1 MSPIRT
7 TKPKWLRCRLPSGP
21 EFEAI
26 SRLLAER
33 KLTTVCQQALCPN
46 RFECFADGTATFMIL
61 GERCSRACGF
71 CAVAQGP
78 QGLPDPSEPQRVA
91 EAVELLKLDY
101 AVVTSV
107 TRDDLA
113 DGGAALFAETIRA
126 IRRRRPRSLVEVLI
140 PDLQGDRR
148 ALATIVEA
156 APQVLN
162 HNLETVPRLYPSA
175 RSQADYRRSLELL
188 RQAKTLNPQLVTKSG
203 LMLGLGEST
212 EELQTAL
219 HDLRQANCDILTL
232 GQYLQPS
239 AANLPV
245 QRFVPPEEFAR
256 LREQALAAGFSA
268 VAAGPL
274 VRSSYRA
281 EQLYLQALQQ
291 PHTHP

>member
-1 MSPIRT
+1 
-7 TKPKWLRCRLPSGP
+7 
-21 EFEAI
+21 
-26 SRLLAER
+26 
-33 KLTTVCQQALCPN
+33 
-46 RFECFADGTATFMIL
+46 
-61 GERCSRACGF
+61 
-71 CAVAQGP
+71 
-78 QGLPDPSEPQRVA
+78 VA

-107 TRDDLA
+107 TRDDLV

-126 IRRRRPRSLVEVLI
+126 IRRRRPHGLVEVLI

-162 HNLETVPRLYPSA
+162 HNLETVPRLYPLA

-188 RQAKTLNPQLVTKSG
+188 LQAKALNPQLVTKSG

-212 EELQTAL
+212 EELQAVW

-245 QRFVPPEEFAR
+245 QRFVAPEEFSQ
-256 LREQALAAGFSA
+256 LQEQALAAGFSA

-274 VRSSYRA
+274 VRSSYQA
-281 EQLYLQALQQ
+281 EQLYRQALLQE
-291 PHTHP
+291 PKML

>member
-1 MSPIRT
+1 
-7 TKPKWLRCRLPSGP
+7 
-21 EFEAI
+21 
-26 SRLLAER
+26 
-33 KLTTVCQQALCPN
+33 
-46 RFECFADGTATFMIL
+46 
-61 GERCSRACGF
+61 
-71 CAVAQGP
+71 
-78 QGLPDPSEPQRVA
+78 
-91 EAVELLKLDY
+91 
-101 AVVTSV
+101 
-107 TRDDLA
+107 
-113 DGGAALFAETIRA
+113 
-126 IRRRRPRSLVEVLI
+126 VEVLI

-281 EQLYLQALQQ
+281 EQLYRQALQQ